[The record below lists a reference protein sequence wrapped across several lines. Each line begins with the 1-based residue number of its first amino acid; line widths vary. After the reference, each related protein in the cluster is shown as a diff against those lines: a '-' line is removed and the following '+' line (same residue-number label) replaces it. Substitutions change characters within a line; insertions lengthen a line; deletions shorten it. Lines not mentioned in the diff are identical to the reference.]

1 MHTQKKKIIAYTDI
15 SRKKAKYYL
24 CITSPKEFVKIYVP
38 LWYIYI
44 HVISFIGTEAHIYIY
59 ILYIYIKQN
68 EQSEKDILWCKKEIF
83 RPSIQIFTIKYS
95 FICISM

>member
-1 MHTQKKKIIAYTDI
+1 MLHTHIYSLGAYLTNAYTQKKIIAYTDI

-44 HVISFIGTEAHIYIY
+44 Y
-59 ILYIYIKQN
+59 
-68 EQSEKDILWCKKEIF
+68 
-83 RPSIQIFTIKYS
+83 
-95 FICISM
+95 M

>member
-15 SRKKAKYYL
+15 SRKKKQKYYL

-38 LWYIYI
+38 LWYINTCNKFYWYRCTHKYLYI
-44 HVISFIGTEAHIYIY
+44 
-59 ILYIYIKQN
+59 IYIKQN
-68 EQSEKDILWCKKEIF
+68 EQSEKTFCGAKQEIY